1 LITVKLQ
8 SINYLAH
15 AYLSFNNPGI
25 LVGNMISDF
34 VKGKK
39 QFEYSSIIHK
49 GIQLHRFID
58 SFTDAHEV
66 TRQMKAFFRPQYRL
80 YAGAFADVAYDHFLA
95 TDTREF
101 ECPEKLQQFAASVY
115 TVLQQ
120 QRDTMPEP
128 FAKMI
133 PWMAQQDWLTNYRFT
148 TGIEKSFGGLVRR
161 SAYLTESAVAFDVFM
176 ANYDAMKQCYDN
188 FFPEL
193 KKETFYQ
200 LQRLLKI

>member
-1 LITVKLQ
+1 
-8 SINYLAH
+8 
-15 AYLSFNNPGI
+15 
-25 LVGNMISDF
+25 MISDF

-39 QFEYSSIIHK
+39 QYDYSSVVQK

-58 SFTDAHEV
+58 NFTDTHAV
-66 TRQMKAFFRPQYRL
+66 TREMKVFFRPQYRL
-80 YAGAFADVAYDHFLA
+80 YAGAFADVVYDHFLA

-101 ECPEKLQQFAASVY
+101 ESPDKLQQFAASVY
-115 TVLQQ
+115 AALQQ
-120 QRDTMPEP
+120 QTGIMPEP
-128 FAKMI
+128 FSKMI
-133 PWMAQQDWLTNYRFT
+133 PWMVQQDWLTNYRFAD
-148 TGIEKSFGGLVRR
+148 GIEKSFGGLVRR

-176 ANYDAMKQCYDN
+176 ANYAAMKQCYDN

>member
-1 LITVKLQ
+1 
-8 SINYLAH
+8 
-15 AYLSFNNPGI
+15 
-25 LVGNMISDF
+25 MISDF

-39 QFEYSSIIHK
+39 QFEYSSIIQK

-66 TRQMKAFFRPQYRL
+66 TRQMKTFFRPQYRL
-80 YAGAFADVAYDHFLA
+80 YAGAFADVVYDHFLA
-95 TDTREF
+95 TDTHEF
-101 ECPEKLQQFAASVY
+101 ETPEALQQFAGSVY
-115 TVLQQ
+115 MVLQQ
-120 QRDTMPEP
+120 QVDVMPEP
-128 FAKMI
+128 FAKMV
-133 PWMAQQDWLTNYRFT
+133 PWMAQQDWLANYRFT
-148 TGIEKSFGGLVRR
+148 GGIEKSFGGLVRR

-176 ANYDAMKQCYDN
+176 TNYAALNQCYAA